1 MIWQQY
7 QPTLLA
13 LSIVLLSGCASNI
26 NSQQREQAPNNVPQQ
41 WQQKTSAPVL
51 HVQQQ
56 WLTQLQ
62 NPQLNKLVEQ
72 ALKNNQQLLQSSYD
86 VAIQKQQLI
95 VSGAALWPTLDLSAR
110 TSRSKNNRPISYN
123 NASSVSLNLGYE
135 VDLWGK
141 LSDSNRQANLNYLAQ
156 QARFEQAKQQLVAD
170 VVKGWFDVVTA
181 KQLLDLY
188 KRREANALQNLDI
201 IESGYRQGLNE
212 ALDVYLARNE
222 LNNERSRIAT
232 QQASLLTTARVLER
246 LLGDYPKG
254 IISANN
260 DLPVINTDIPL
271 GLPSELITRKPT
283 LRANW
288 YQLLAS
294 DANLAYAHK
303 QRFPSINLTASLSD
317 TTDRVSDLFSP
328 SSLAWS
334 LLGSISAPIFNGGRL
349 KANEEIARLNSQKQ
363 EQQYLQTLYDA
374 FSDVENAITLQ
385 QSLKAQYT
393 STLEAQENALAAEQ
407 LSFEQYQSGLVSYTT
422 VLDAQGRSFDAQS
435 SLISIKNQLIANRVN
450 LHLAL
455 GGDFANTSTELQ
467 SNSNEN

>member
-62 NPQLNKLVEQ
+62 NPQLNQFVEQ

-141 LSDSNRQANLNYLAQ
+141 LSDFNRQANLNYLAQ

-303 QRFPSINLTASLSD
+303 QRFPSLNLTASLSD

-385 QSLKAQYT
+385 QSLKAQCT

>member
-26 NSQQREQAPNNVPQQ
+26 NSQQREQAPSNVPQQ

-62 NPQLNKLVEQ
+62 NPQLNQFVEQ

-86 VAIQKQQLI
+86 VALQKQQLI

-303 QRFPSINLTASLSD
+303 QRFPSLNLTASLSD

>member
-1 MIWQQY
+1 M
-7 QPTLLA
+7 
-13 LSIVLLSGCASNI
+13 
-26 NSQQREQAPNNVPQQ
+26 
-41 WQQKTSAPVL
+41 
-51 HVQQQ
+51 
-56 WLTQLQ
+56 
-62 NPQLNKLVEQ
+62 EQ

>member
-7 QPTLLA
+7 QPTLLV

-41 WQQKTSAPVL
+41 WQQKISAPIL

-56 WLTQLQ
+56 WLNQLQ
-62 NPQLNKLVEQ
+62 NPQLNQLVEQ

-86 VAIQKQQLI
+86 VALQKQELI

-110 TSRSKNNRPISYN
+110 TSRSKNNRPVSYN

-156 QARFEQAKQQLVAD
+156 QARFEQARQQLVAD
-170 VVKGWFDVVTA
+170 VVKSWFDVVTA

-260 DLPVINTDIPL
+260 DLPVINTNIPL

-303 QRFPSINLTASLSD
+303 QRFPSLNLTASLSD
-317 TTDRVSDLFSP
+317 ATDRVSDLFSP

-363 EQQYLQTLYDA
+363 EQQYLQALYDA

-385 QSLKAQYT
+385 QSLKAQYA

-467 SNSNEN
+467 SNNNEN